1 MRTRPTLAKDI
12 PLLPS
17 IERSAAQAF
26 LSVPSLAWLA
36 AGEVLGETEHRTFIQ
51 AQTSWVAVDA
61 HERVLG
67 FLCARLED
75 DALHIHEVSVAQQA
89 QGQGLGRG
97 LIAQAVSA
105 ARGMGCTGVTLTTF
119 AEVPWNAPF
128 YQRLGF
134 AVISQEQLGERL
146 LGILEEE
153 QRHGLVGRCAMRMIL
168 AG

>member
-1 MRTRPTLAKDI
+1 MRIRPTLAGDI

-26 LSVPSLAWLA
+26 LSVPGLAWLA
-36 AGEVLGETEHRTFIQ
+36 AGEVLSEFEHQLFVQ
-51 AQTSWVAVDA
+51 AQASWVAVDE
-61 HERVLG
+61 HERVMG
-67 FLCARLED
+67 FLCARLER

-97 LIAQAVSA
+97 LIAQAIGA
-105 ARGMGCTGVTLTTF
+105 ARGMGCAEVTLTTF
-119 AEVPWNAPF
+119 AQVPWNAPF

-153 QRHGLVGRCAMRMIL
+153 RRLGLVGRCAMRMIL

>member
-1 MRTRPTLAKDI
+1 MRIRPTLAGDI

-36 AGEVLGETEHRTFIQ
+36 AGEVLSEFEHQLFVQ
-51 AQTSWVAVDA
+51 AQASWVAVDE
-61 HERVLG
+61 HERVMG
-67 FLCARLED
+67 FLCARLEG

-97 LIAQAVSA
+97 LIAQAIGA
-105 ARGMGCTGVTLTTF
+105 ARGMGCAEVTLTTF
-119 AEVPWNAPF
+119 AQVPWNAPF

-153 QRHGLVGRCAMRMIL
+153 RRLGLVGRCAMRMIL

>member
-1 MRTRPTLAKDI
+1 MRIRPTLAGDI

-26 LSVPSLAWLA
+26 LSVPGLAWLA
-36 AGEVLGETEHRTFIQ
+36 AGEVLSEFEHQLFVQ
-51 AQTSWVAVDA
+51 AQASWVAVDE
-61 HERVLG
+61 HERVMG
-67 FLCARLED
+67 FLCARLEG

-97 LIAQAVSA
+97 LIAQAIGA
-105 ARGMGCTGVTLTTF
+105 ARGMGCAEVTLTTF
-119 AEVPWNAPF
+119 AQVPWNAPF

-153 QRHGLVGRCAMRMIL
+153 RRLGLVGRCAMRMIL

>member
-1 MRTRPTLAKDI
+1 MRIRPTLAGDI

-26 LSVPSLAWLA
+26 LSVPGLAWLA
-36 AGEVLGETEHRTFIQ
+36 AGEVLGEFEHQLFVQ
-51 AQTSWVAVDA
+51 AQASWVAVDE
-61 HERVLG
+61 HERVMG
-67 FLCARLED
+67 FLCARLEG

-97 LIAQAVSA
+97 LIAQAIGA
-105 ARGMGCTGVTLTTF
+105 ARGMGCAEVTLTTF
-119 AEVPWNAPF
+119 AQVPWNAPF

-153 QRHGLVGRCAMRMIL
+153 RRLGLVGRCAMRMIL